1 MKNLKKAMQESMMME
16 TVKDLKKNKLTFAEY
31 DELHNVLMD
40 VNKRGQSG
48 TIMQGVKDW
57 MVKYGAEAEVDGIGW
72 IIK

>member
-1 MKNLKKAMQESMMME
+1 MME

-57 MVKYGAEAEVDGIGW
+57 MVKHGAEAEVDGIGW